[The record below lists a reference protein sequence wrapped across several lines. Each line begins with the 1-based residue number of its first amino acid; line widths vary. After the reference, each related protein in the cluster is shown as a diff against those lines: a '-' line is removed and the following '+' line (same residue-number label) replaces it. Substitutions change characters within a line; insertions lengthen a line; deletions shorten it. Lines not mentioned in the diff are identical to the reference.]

1 MKLSVFF
8 ITFLFVTTSYATEP
22 EIQKVKM
29 LFEASADSKDAANQL
44 LGLLSAVESSS
55 PALLICYKGAAEMM
69 QAKYVFNPLN
79 KFRSFKKGKR
89 LIETAVTKE
98 PDNLEIRFLRF
109 LIQTN
114 LPGFLN
120 YNDHIEQ
127 DKRYLIANLKATKDK
142 ELKQKV
148 LKYLATS
155 KHCSIAEKKVLTT

>member
-8 ITFLFVTTSYATEP
+8 ITFLFVTTSSGTEP

-55 PALLICYKGAAEMM
+55 SPLLICYKGAAEMM

-89 LIETAVTKE
+89 LIEAAVTKE

-155 KHCSIAEKKVLTT
+155 KHCSIAEKKGLST